1 MNKSIFTVL
10 MLGLTLM
17 AKCQTKEN
25 KPKFNLDFEQIDNNF
40 PIGWENFGSSGYAIY
55 LDSANVQNGK
65 YSAVIEFGGNAP
77 DFKAWAYTLPS
88 NYDGKNIRRRKK
100 RRGNDIISAI

>member
-1 MNKSIFTVL
+1 MNKSILTVL
-10 MLGLTLM
+10 MLMLTLM